1 MTKRVIDAL
10 PFGGAKGSD
19 KIFRM
24 EHQCNQKRLLEI
36 ERFTEEDKAAELA
49 RLRISR
55 PELMR
60 KEIKKLWTLGRNLYH
75 CGKDV
80 ICLDY
85 LLQFYLSLQTGLFM
99 APRSHQG

>member
-24 EHQCNQKRLLEI
+24 EHHCNQKRLLEI
-36 ERFTEEDKAAELA
+36 ERFTEEEKAAELA

-60 KEIKKLWTLGRNLYH
+60 KEFGR
-75 CGKDV
+75 
-80 ICLDY
+80 
-85 LLQFYLSLQTGLFM
+85 
-99 APRSHQG
+99 